1 MHTLVN
7 LLAWFAVR
15 AGANVMPPGVDGSH
29 AFETPSGANRAG
41 RLVPVPEN
49 AAETETGTSLDAHWA
64 LWAAVTLVIL
74 ILAIGYIQRRWKG
87 GTAVR
92 PAWFRWSSAWS
103 RYSGRE

>member
-1 MHTLVN
+1 
-7 LLAWFAVR
+7 
-15 AGANVMPPGVDGSH
+15 MPPGVDGSH
-29 AFETPSGANRAG
+29 AFEPLSGANRAG
-41 RLVPVPEN
+41 RLVPVPED

-74 ILAIGYIQRRWKG
+74 ILAIGYIRRRWKG

-103 RYSGRE
+103 RYSDRE